1 MTDQELLELAAKA
14 AGVDFDGNTFI
25 KRDRYSS
32 NIWDPLFDDGDA
44 LRLAVQLGMRVYV
57 YSDGGDNVTVVANDE
72 LAAKDAPHISE
83 AHGEDKLSATRR
95 AIVRAAAE
103 MAKTA
108 GQANP

>member
-1 MTDQELLELAAKA
+1 MSDRELLELAAKA

-44 LRLAVQLGMRVYV
+44 MRLAVELDIDVFQ
-57 YSDGGDNVTVVANDE
+57 STAHKEAQAGGAIPSTIFEPWGD
-72 LAAKDAPHISE
+72 
-83 AHGEDKLSATRR
+83 DKFAATRR

-103 MAKTA
+103 IGRVML
-108 GQANP
+108 